1 MKYCVS
7 NVCLHDGFF
16 LTKIV
21 KRLQKEFGIF
31 AEKLHPEAA
40 LQKYSFG
47 KGVLKIYSKF
57 ALHPCQSVIS
67 IKLLCDRKCH
77 RKTAPIIDKALGL
90 NYHNF
95 IDFFSVI
102 ILKK

>member
-47 KGVLKIYSKF
+47 KGVLKAPMPKCDF
-57 ALHPCQSVIS
+57 NKVALRP
-67 IKLLCDRKCH
+67 
-77 RKTAPIIDKALGL
+77 
-90 NYHNF
+90 
-95 IDFFSVI
+95 
-102 ILKK
+102 